1 MQLLRNSSSA
11 CISINSYNSRQDF
24 FIRIFNRNEMSQEQ
38 RTGKIKGTNTSGFTD
53 QEQQFVPNPTQ
64 HLPPSPFHVKKL
76 RDIQCVYK

>member
-1 MQLLRNSSSA
+1 
-11 CISINSYNSRQDF
+11 
-24 FIRIFNRNEMSQEQ
+24 MSQEQ